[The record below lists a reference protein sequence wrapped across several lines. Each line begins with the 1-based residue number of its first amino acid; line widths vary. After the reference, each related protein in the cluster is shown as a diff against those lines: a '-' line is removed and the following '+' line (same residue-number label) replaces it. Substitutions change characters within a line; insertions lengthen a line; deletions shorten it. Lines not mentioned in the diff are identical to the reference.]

1 MWKKQRK
8 RKAWQEAGRHWSR
21 QSFVRDIEDFRR
33 YSKTEGII
41 EGFKQGYAITAST
54 SLRKSPSMLYGKLV
68 GGAREEAR
76 DQERDSSVVQGE
88 DDRTVHQ
95 FSRSGN
101 VQKHLFVEEK

>member
-1 MWKKQRK
+1 
-8 RKAWQEAGRHWSR
+8 
-21 QSFVRDIEDFRR
+21 
-33 YSKTEGII
+33 
-41 EGFKQGYAITAST
+41 
-54 SLRKSPSMLYGKLV
+54 MLYGKLV